1 MHNVTPDCKSR
12 VTRDDSQSCKRC
24 SVKRV
29 ICGGL
34 SSFPIETEKKLFPYF
49 RVNHLVAKVNKI
61 GITSRPHW
69 IVRELKQPRRRRQ
82 QKPHKFAYL
91 TMENSIFACFARVFF
106 IFWHFEGVLVLSMT
120 WNDLF
125 CSAVVWTTWAYDDK
139 CPILSSYVPSAG
151 SKLIP
156 GQLED
161 IFQA

>member
-12 VTRDDSQSCKRC
+12 VTRDDSQSCKRS

-69 IVRELKQPRRRRQ
+69 IVTSSKTNL
-82 QKPHKFAYL
+82 A
-91 TMENSIFACFARVFF
+91 NSSNCYDSQGF
-106 IFWHFEGVLVLSMT
+106 IST
-120 WNDLF
+120 
-125 CSAVVWTTWAYDDK
+125 
-139 CPILSSYVPSAG
+139 
-151 SKLIP
+151 KLICSCSLLNEHIQVRGREIP
-156 GQLED
+156 GNSRCFMLVKNFAVFKRLSLQTPPTQFRVKNNFAWNSANGKTLPSLE
-161 IFQA
+161 